1 MLNIAICDDEEIQR
15 REIVG
20 MLKNIISLDF
30 MNLKIYEFKSG
41 EEVIFCSIS
50 FDVILLDIKLDNVNG
65 IEVAKKIRDRNSKT
79 NIIFITAYKEYVFDA
94 FDVRA
99 FNYILKPIDENRL
112 KKIIKLALLES
123 KEDKFII
130 AKTSSESIKIFYND
144 IMYIESQ
151 GRKVKI
157 HTTYD
162 VIEYYYKISEI
173 EKELSL
179 SNFFRCHKSFI
190 VNFMYVERYTSKYI
204 ILKNSEEIYISKYR
218 LNDFSKAFMYYLKGE
233 I

>member
-41 EEVIFCSIS
+41 EELIFCSIS

-179 SNFFRCHKSFI
+179 SDFFRCHKSFI
-190 VNFMYVERYTSKYI
+190 VNFMYVERYTSKYV

>member
-41 EEVIFCSIS
+41 EELIFCSIS

-65 IEVAKKIRDRNSKT
+65 IEVAKKIRGRNSKT

>member
-15 REIVG
+15 REIVA
-20 MLKNIISLDF
+20 MLKNIISFDF

-41 EEVIFCSIS
+41 EELIFCSIN

-79 NIIFITAYKEYVFDA
+79 NIIFITAYKDYVFDA

-112 KKIIKLALLES
+112 KKIIKLALLEFR
-123 KEDKFII
+123 EDKFII
-130 AKTSSESIKIFYND
+130 AKTSSESIKISYND
-144 IMYIESQ
+144 IIYIESQ

-162 VIEYYYKISEI
+162 VIEYYYRISEI